1 MRKGTET
8 QRFPHSALLF
18 RFCLRVL
25 ESRKK
30 GTKVHDQEVGNILE
44 YNPSD
49 TSHWKRGKKAVR
61 SVYALEALSQSL
73 DVDLETI
80 QDLADG
86 QTELEEAWFDFAEA
100 EEERRLT
107 KEFTPGLAQD
117 RRDRQMMLE
126 NVTLKLHAK
135 ASVSSVPVYLPE
147 ILQVLPFIQVAQGD
161 VSDKLARSS
170 RVKPGQYSIRYR
182 KGELRAHT
190 RLALA
195 REISR
200 VILYSEREQFQI
212 PAKVDALSFFEI
224 VDLSNALLVP
234 KESLRAELPKLPS
247 KANMV
252 KTLADVFWVPKSVI
266 RARLAN
272 LLLESANDSVFQSEP
287 LSVRIMGAVRKIT
300 AADFAEDDTSAGA
313 PASASEMPTGT
324 TLMSAESIETAD

>member
-30 GTKVHDQEVGNILE
+30 GTKVHDQEVGNILQ

-86 QTELEEAWFDFAEA
+86 QAELEESWFDFAEA
-100 EEERRLT
+100 EEERRISKDFSAPLFH
-107 KEFTPGLAQD
+107 E
-117 RRDRQMMLE
+117 RRNRQLMLE
-126 NVTLKLHAK
+126 NVALQMHAK
-135 ASVSSVPVYLPE
+135 ADVRSVPVYLPE

-190 RLALA
+190 RLAIA

-212 PAKVDALSFFEI
+212 PSKVDALSFFEI
-224 VDLSNALLVP
+224 LDLSNAILVP
-234 KESLRAELPKLPS
+234 KEALRTELPKLSS

-252 KTLADVFWVPKSVI
+252 KALADVFWVPKSVI

-272 LLLESANDSVFQSEP
+272 LLMESAADSIFQAEP
-287 LSVRIMGAVRKIT
+287 LAVRFMGAARKLT
-300 AADFAEDDTSAGA
+300 PVDLAEDDNSATSGA
-313 PASASEMPTGT
+313 TDMGSGAMA
-324 TLMSAESIETAD
+324 LAAENVESSD